1 MTATADS
8 FAALRDSADFTGL
21 RRLSARIGRDPLQ
34 VQGPGGNTSLKGGG
48 AMWVKASGTWLAEAE
63 TKDIMVPVRA
73 AALAAEL
80 AAGGAPDAADF
91 VPPSRA
97 PNGLRPSIE
106 TALHA
111 AMPQRVVLH
120 THCVATIALAI
131 RKDGA
136 GLLRNALADLNP
148 IVLPY
153 VMPGLPL
160 AEALM
165 AEAGPD
171 RRVAVLG
178 NHGLIVAGDSLEEVE
193 TLLSDV
199 SERLERIAAPVLERA
214 LLEETVESRDPG
226 ALSSPRYRPADAAA
240 LQAVARSPRHL
251 ALAVRGPFFPDH
263 VVFLEPDLRI
273 AEEGEEVER
282 AADRLTRDGQA
293 PILILLPGVGAA
305 IRYDAAPA
313 AEAMARCLGDVIL
326 RVPPEAPVR
335 TLPPAEVAA
344 LLGWDAEKYRQA
356 LSAAPSGE

>member
-1 MTATADS
+1 MTATKDLFS
-8 FAALRDSADFTGL
+8 TLRESADFTRL
-21 RRLSARIGRDPLQ
+21 RRLSARIGQDPLQ
-34 VQGPGGNTSLKGGG
+34 VQGAGGNTSLKDGG
-48 AMWVKASGTWLAEAE
+48 AMWVKASGTWLADAE

-80 AAGGAPDAADF
+80 AAGGEPNTLDF
-91 VPPSRA
+91 VPPSGA

-131 RKDGA
+131 REDGA
-136 GLLRNALADLNP
+136 EILRHALSDLKP

-160 AEALM
+160 AQALM
-165 AEAGPD
+165 AEAEPD

-199 SERLERIAAPVLERA
+199 SGRLERIAAPA
-214 LLEETVESRDPG
+214 LINETAESCRSS
-226 ALSSPRYRPADAAA
+226 ALASPRYRPADAAA
-240 LQAVARSPRHL
+240 LQAVACSPRHL
-251 ALAVRGPFFPDH
+251 ALAARGPFFPDY

-282 AADRLTRDGQA
+282 AADRLTRDAQA
-293 PILILLPGVGAA
+293 PTLILFPGVGAA
-305 IRYDAAPA
+305 IRRDASPA
-313 AEAMARCLGDVIL
+313 AEAMARCLGDVIV
-326 RVPPEAPVR
+326 RVPPEAPVQ
-335 TLPPAEVAA
+335 TLAPAEIAA
-344 LLGWDAEKYRQA
+344 LLGWDAEKYRKA